1 MRGPTL
7 SHADVDTYLGA
18 VDWLRGILSR
28 AEVADYWA
36 QPSSIADYTIGG
48 VAAHAVH
55 GVLWLQQL
63 LQDAEPVGLRKVA
76 VAEFFGVN
84 RVEDAD
90 RSEPLAVSLRAG
102 AEAFAQTGPAV
113 VAATCTASRD
123 ELVGLLSSASA
134 TRAVA
139 IIRVSGAQVPLS
151 DYLPTR
157 VFELKLIVHG
167 DDIVSSIPGL
177 RVPDPPPGAVGVSL
191 RVCVELARA
200 RVGDMGSLR
209 AFTRAERAPPDAL
222 RVL

>member
-7 SHADVDTYLGA
+7 SHADVDTYLDA

-84 RVEDAD
+84 RVENAD
-90 RSEPLAVSLRAG
+90 RSDPLAASLRAG

-113 VAATCTASRD
+113 VATACTASRD

-157 VFELKLIVHG
+157 VLELIVHG
-167 DDIVSSIPGL
+167 DDVVSSIPGL

-200 RVGDMGSLR
+200 RVGDIGSLR
-209 AFTRAERAPPDAL
+209 AFTRAERALPDAL